1 MSRRLIEK
9 ACLLAADHAFAKA
22 KDAIGSLLGVRLA
35 AETVRRRCERHA
47 ARITAWQKS
56 EKASA
61 AAFGKAEGEFEIAI
75 DAGEVNTLESGW
87 RDVKIAVVPKRPVA
101 EAATPEQWQ
110 TRKLPAATVRIMWA
124 DVAEAKSFRQ
134 GWEPRLKRLG
144 LKATANL
151 HVIGDGA
158 TWIWKSANRVLTGC
172 RQTLDIYHA
181 CEHIADAGKKLFGEE
196 TAEAAAFFEKGRMLL
211 LAEGWNGVC
220 DLVGEQYQRNL
231 SKSER
236 EICEELTRYF
246 MANMKRLDYAGNL
259 KKGLAIGSGVVE
271 GAAKTLGLRLK
282 ARGSR
287 WKLKNAR
294 VMAGMICV
302 RQGPE
307 WAAYWSS
314 AA

>member
-9 ACLLAADHAFAKA
+9 ACLLAADHSFVKS
-22 KDAIGSLLGVRLA
+22 KDAIESLLGVRLA

-56 EKASA
+56 ETVSA
-61 AAFGKAEGEFEIAI
+61 AAFGEVEGEFELAI
-75 DAGEVNTLESGW
+75 DAGKVNTLESGW
-87 RDVKIAVVPKRPVA
+87 RDVKIAVAQKRPLAA
-101 EAATPEQWQ
+101 EATPEQWQ
-110 TRKLPAATVRIMWA
+110 TRKLPAATARFLWA
-124 DVAEAKSFRQ
+124 AVAEAKLFRQ

-144 LKATANL
+144 LKATAKL

-158 TWIWKSANRVLTGC
+158 TWIWKSADRALTGC

-181 CEHIADAGKKLFGEE
+181 CEHIADAGKKLFGEGS
-196 TAEAAAFFEKGRMLL
+196 AEAAAFFEKGRALL
-211 LAEGWNGVC
+211 LAEGWKGVC
-220 DLVGEQYQRNL
+220 DLIGEQYQRNL

-236 EICEELTRYF
+236 EICEGMTRYF
-246 MANMKRLDYAGNL
+246 MANLKRLDYAGNL
-259 KKGLAIGSGVVE
+259 NKGLAIGSGVVE

-282 ARGSR
+282 ARGAR
-287 WKLKNAR
+287 WNLKNAR
-294 VMAGMICV
+294 AMAGMISV

-314 AA
+314 TA